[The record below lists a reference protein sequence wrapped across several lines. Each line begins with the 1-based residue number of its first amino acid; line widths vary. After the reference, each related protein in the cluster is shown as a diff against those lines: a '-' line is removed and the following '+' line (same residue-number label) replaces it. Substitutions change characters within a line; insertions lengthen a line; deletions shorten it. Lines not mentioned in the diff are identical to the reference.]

1 MAGAMESVIICRCE
15 DVHLHEIEAC
25 LTDLT
30 APLSAHELKLQ
41 TRAGMGVCQ
50 GRTCGPL
57 IHGILS
63 RCAAW
68 LTDTARL
75 AEGEFSPSPNAPV
88 RPMTVA
94 ELALAGP
101 GALPGG
107 GPDEAD
113 H

>member
-1 MAGAMESVIICRCE
+1 MEPVIVCRCE
-15 DVHLHEIEAC
+15 DVYLSDVEDC
-25 LTDLT
+25 LSGVNVNV
-30 APLSAHELKLQ
+30 PLSAHELKLQ

-57 IHGILS
+57 IHALLRGRAAHASGTAILP
-63 RCAAW
+63 
-68 LTDTARL
+68 
-75 AEGEFSPSPNAPV
+75 EQEFSPSSNPPV

-107 GPDEAD
+107 AHLETD